1 MRVNSMILKWLSVL
15 LIAWQANA
23 LSAEIYRC
31 EHGDVVEFSDRPCQE
46 DATPHQARRQ
56 ISIITPATDLEETAR
71 RNRAFLEQ
79 RRERLEA
86 DRNEDEADETPA
98 DDRDDEPPSDYT
110 DRETLYLPNPSDT
123 ARRSRERERRER
135 LEESD
140 RRNADRERFS
150 PLTGRLPG
158 ARRRDDDN

>member
-1 MRVNSMILKWLSVL
+1 MHVNSMILKWLSIL
-15 LIAWQANA
+15 LIAWQANV

-46 DATPHQARRQ
+46 DATTHQARRQ

-71 RNRAFLEQ
+71 RNQAFLEQ

-86 DRNEDEADETPA
+86 QRNEDESDEAPA
-98 DDRDDEPPSDYT
+98 DDRDDEPPSGYT

-123 ARRSRERERRER
+123 ARRSRERDRRER
-135 LEESD
+135 LEESE
-140 RRNADRERFS
+140 RRNAERERFS

>member
-1 MRVNSMILKWLSVL
+1 MRVNSMTLRWLSVL
-15 LIAWQANA
+15 LIAWQANVLA
-23 LSAEIYRC
+23 ADIYRC

-46 DATPHQARRQ
+46 DAATHQPQRQ

-79 RRERLEA
+79 RRERLESQ
-86 DRNEDEADETPA
+86 RNEDEADEA
-98 DDRDDEPPSDYT
+98 AAEDRDDEPRSGYP
-110 DRETLYLPNPSDT
+110 ETLYLPNPSDT

-135 LEESD
+135 MEESQ

-150 PLTGRLPG
+150 PLSGRLPG